1 MLRTRCKKRPVIAGQ
16 KSGYFVK
23 EYNLFIILTGKN
35 EKLKIENKKYS
46 IFKLRNIKY
55 PGNKDILKNVR

>member
-23 EYNLFIILTGKN
+23 EYNLFIILTGKS
-35 EKLKIENKKYS
+35 EK
-46 IFKLRNIKY
+46 
-55 PGNKDILKNVR
+55 